1 MMLYPTPGLQ
11 VFASLP
17 NMVTVRAEI
26 FIPAGARMFA
36 VAEDLENQW
45 FWEILSSGTGILRG
59 QVSPQA
65 VGQLGV
71 KGTVPTFAYNN
82 AGQLMITSA
91 GRLFLFNLTSNL
103 LSEIDTTTGAALQG
117 PVIQVGFTDS
127 YFMAL
132 LTNSQKF
139 QISDSLNGAVWD
151 PTFIAEIEDYPDN
164 VVSMV
169 IDHRE
174 PWFLG
179 QEHSEVY
186 YDSGNPLFPY
196 LPIPGAFIEQGCAAT
211 FAATQLDNTIFWIWQ
226 DKRGRGVGCRA
237 VGYAP
242 TRITTHAIEL
252 AWQSYPKISDAESYA
267 YQEDGHSFWV
277 VYFPSANGGAGA
289 TWVYDVATQMW
300 HERAYGVGPFT
311 AHRSR
316 CYCHAFGLGLVGDW
330 ASGNIYSMSI
340 NYLTDFGNPIA
351 RLRRAPHIS
360 SEQVWLHHQ
369 TLQVDMETGLGPQ
382 PSTTTTG
389 TNGEVTGVSVGVA
402 GNGYIVGQQLQVSQS
417 GASGCIVQIT
427 EVGPGLGVIGIEL
440 ISPGIGYVVGGL
452 TTTSGGSGVG
462 AAISITSVTQT
473 TTVTTQ
479 LTDAAGNPRGP
490 QVYLRWSDDGG
501 HNWSN
506 SYARDAGQAGEFT
519 KRVIW
524 RRLGRSR
531 DRVYEFLCTDPIPVR
546 IIDSY
551 LKATPGFTVPAER
564 LSRQLL
570 KVT

>member
-11 VFASLP
+11 QFCNLP
-17 NMVTVRAEI
+17 GMVTVRAEI
-26 FIPAGARMFA
+26 SVPQANRMFA
-36 VAEDLENQW
+36 IAEDLENQW
-45 FWEILSSGTGILRG
+45 FWEVLPNGTAVKRG

-65 VGQLGV
+65 VGQLGL

-82 AGQLMITSA
+82 AAQTQLMMTSA

-103 LSEIDTTTGAALQG
+103 LQEIDTTTGAALQG
-117 PVIQVGFTDS
+117 SVIQIGFTDS
-127 YFMAL
+127 YFIAL
-132 LTNSQKF
+132 LANSQKF
-139 QISDSLNGAVWD
+139 QISASLNGTLWD
-151 PTFIAEIEDYPDN
+151 PSFIAQIEDYQDN
-164 VVSMV
+164 VVSMIV
-169 IDHRE
+169 DHRE

-186 YDSGNPLFPY
+186 YDSGNPLFPF
-196 LPIPGAFIEQGCAAT
+196 LPIPGSFIEQGCAAT
-211 FAATQLDNTIFWIWQ
+211 FAVSQLDNSIFWIWK
-226 DKRGRGVGCRA
+226 DKRGQGVGCRA

-242 TRITTHAIEL
+242 TRITTHAVEL
-252 AWQSYPKISDAESYA
+252 AWKSYPKISDAESYS

-277 VYFPSANGGAGA
+277 IYFPSANGGAGA
-289 TWVYDVATQMW
+289 TWVYDVATQLW

-316 CYCHAFGLGLVGDW
+316 CYCYAFGQGLVGDW

-351 RLRRAPHIS
+351 RLRRAPHVS

-369 TLQVDMETGLGPQ
+369 QLQVDMETGLGPQ
-382 PSTTTTG
+382 PPLLD
-389 TNGEVTGVSVGVA
+389 
-402 GNGYIVGQQLQVSQS
+402 GQ
-417 GASGCIVQIT
+417 
-427 EVGPGLGVIGIEL
+427 
-440 ISPGIGYVVGGL
+440 
-452 TTTSGGSGVG
+452 
-462 AAISITSVTQT
+462 
-473 TTVTTQ
+473 
-479 LTDAAGNPRGP
+479 GNPRGP

-506 SYARDAGQAGEFT
+506 SYARDAGQAGDFT

-551 LKATPGFTVPAER
+551 LIATPGFQKGAER
-564 LSRQLL
+564 ISKSIL
-570 KVT
+570 KIT